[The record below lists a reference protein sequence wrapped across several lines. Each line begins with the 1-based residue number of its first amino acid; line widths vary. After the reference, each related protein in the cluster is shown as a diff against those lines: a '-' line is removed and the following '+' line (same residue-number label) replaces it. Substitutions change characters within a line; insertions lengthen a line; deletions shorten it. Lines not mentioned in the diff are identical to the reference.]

1 MVRVNFRNFFIT
13 VILVTILQQSHLA
26 YASDITN
33 IHDILSIF
41 DRISWEFSIDR
52 IKRIFP
58 NKEWRQTSFVNA
70 KIYLFFSEIDN
81 EPVSICFL
89 FSNDGELAR
98 IAVPFLFINNVSSN
112 ALCKKYLDTFKQHY
126 GHMYDIVGDP
136 SKAKNFSYIWNIK
149 DSIILLGI
157 NPKGQLTIHKIRR
170 SKAFLIPK
178 FDNTR

>member
-70 KIYLFFSEIDN
+70 KIYLFFFRN
-81 EPVSICFL
+81 
-89 FSNDGELAR
+89 R
-98 IAVPFLFINNVSSN
+98 
-112 ALCKKYLDTFKQHY
+112 
-126 GHMYDIVGDP
+126 
-136 SKAKNFSYIWNIK
+136 
-149 DSIILLGI
+149 
-157 NPKGQLTIHKIRR
+157 
-170 SKAFLIPK
+170 
-178 FDNTR
+178 